1 MKATRKNQQG
11 NQQMEIIEA
20 VRALAHEK
28 DISED
33 MLFSAIEEALK
44 AAYKKNVSR
53 DAAAPTNLS
62 VTLNRSTGVAHV
74 LARKTITEQVEDP
87 SNQITL
93 EEAQAIRPDYRM
105 GDIAEIDVTPSGF
118 LRTAAQTA
126 KQVIIQRIR
135 EAEQGKIYDEY
146 SEKENEIL
154 TAIVQRAEPKAVYVE
169 LGRTEGVMEQSEWM
183 PGEEYHIDD
192 HIKVYVLEVNRSGRE
207 MLRGPQVRVSRVH
220 VGLVKRLFEMEV
232 PEIAAGIVQIKS
244 LAREAGS
251 RTKMAVYSTDP
262 VIDPVGAC
270 VGPRGNR
277 VEKVVAELK
286 NEKIDIIKWSSDP
299 AEFIANALNPAHV
312 LSVFVAENEKACR
325 VVVPDNQLSLAIGK
339 EGQNARL
346 AAKLTGWRIDIK
358 SQSQAAQMFDMEG
371 ALAQEPEPYPEYYEE
386 SLPQG
391 GYDSVA
397 VPDLTEEPLALP
409 YDEDDTL

>member
-1 MKATRKNQQG
+1 MATKKTQVENRER
-11 NQQMEIIEA
+11 EIISA
-20 VRALAHEK
+20 VHMLASEK

-33 MLFSAIEEALK
+33 LLFNAIEEALK
-44 AAYKKNVSR
+44 AAYKRNVAR
-53 DAAAPTNLS
+53 FEAPPANLS
-62 VTLNRSTGVAHV
+62 VTLDRRTGVAQV
-74 LARKTITEQVEDP
+74 FARKLITDTVEDP
-87 SNQITL
+87 SVQITL
-93 EEAQAIRPDYRM
+93 EEARRIRPDYQE
-105 GDIAEIDVTPSGF
+105 GDIAEIDVTPTGF

-154 TAIVQRAEPKAVYVE
+154 TAIVQRVESNAVYVE
-169 LGRTEGVMEQSEWM
+169 LGRTEGILERGEWI
-183 PGEEYHIDD
+183 PGEEYHTDD

-207 MLRGPQVRVSRVH
+207 MIRGPQVRVSRVH
-220 VGLVKRLFEMEV
+220 PGLVKRLFEMEV
-232 PEIAAGIVQIKS
+232 PEIAAGIVQVRSI
-244 LAREAGS
+244 AREAGS
-251 RTKMAVYSTDP
+251 RTKMAVYSTDA

-277 VEKVVAELK
+277 VDKVVAELR
-286 NEKIDIIKWSSDP
+286 NEKIDIIKWSPDP

-312 LSVFVAENEKACR
+312 LSVFVAEDEKACR

-358 SQSQAAQMFDMEG
+358 SQSQAVEMFAMPDEPY
-371 ALAQEPEPYPEYYEE
+371 QEPMGFQEYIEDPGAAFNPEAGLPELTDINLE
-386 SLPQG
+386 S
-391 GYDSVA
+391 D
-397 VPDLTEEPLALP
+397 D
-409 YDEDDTL
+409 DDTL

>member
-1 MKATRKNQQG
+1 MKATKKTTAPSREA
-11 NQQMEIIEA
+11 EIIDA
-20 VRALAHEK
+20 VRALATEK

-33 MLFSAIEEALK
+33 MLFGAIEEALK

-53 DAAAPTNLS
+53 NEVAPANLY
-62 VTLNRSTGVAHV
+62 VTLDRHTGVAHV
-74 LARKTITEQVEDP
+74 LARKLITDVVEDGA
-87 SNQITL
+87 NQITM
-93 EEAQAIRPDYRM
+93 EEATQIRADYQM

-154 TAIVQRAEPKAVYVE
+154 TAIVQRVEPNAVFVE
-169 LGRTEGVMEQSEWM
+169 LGRTEGVLEKSEWI
-183 PGEEYHIDD
+183 PGEEYTSDD
-192 HIKVYVLEVNRSGRE
+192 HIKVYVLEVNRTGKE
-207 MLRGPQVRVSRVH
+207 MLRGPQVRVSRIH
-220 VGLVKRLFEMEV
+220 PGLVKRLFEMEV
-232 PEIAAGIVQIKS
+232 PEIASGVVQIKS
-244 LAREAGS
+244 MAREAGS
-251 RTKMAVYSTDP
+251 RTKMAVYSTDM

-277 VEKVVAELK
+277 VDKVVTELK
-286 NEKIDIIKWSSDP
+286 NEKIDIIKWSPDP

-358 SQSQAAQMFDMEG
+358 SQSQAAQMFDM
-371 ALAQEPEPYPEYYEE
+371 AEP
-386 SLPQG
+386 
-391 GYDSVA
+391 A
-397 VPDLTEEPLALP
+397 IEEPLGFQEYFDMPTEVEGVETTLP
-409 YDEDDTL
+409 ELADIPLETTDEDDTL